1 MDAGYLNTLLL
12 AVVGYFLSRVLKKVD
27 EIDMSTK
34 AISLDIALIKA
45 DRQLIWDKIKE
56 MEQDLEELKRLVKG
70 H

>member
-12 AVVGYFLSRVLKKVD
+12 AVVGYFLGRVLKKVD
-27 EIDMSTK
+27 EIDVSTK
-34 AISLDIALIKA
+34 AISLDIALIKQ

-56 MEQDLEELKRLVKG
+56 MEQDLEELKRLLKD